1 MHSCSRNRDEIRPD
15 SPPDPAI
22 RDPIHPICR
31 ENLPLLRSIMALP
44 QRNRMVQM
52 LRQVTFRG
60 NIRLQYR
67 AEFSAD
73 VLKELHQMLPY
84 PADFYMTETDHSLLA
99 GRTVPMR
106 IWNVQ
111 GVRVE
116 QPGETTGNSGS
127 STTLFAL
134 EFPCTILNVP
144 LVRYYSEL
152 VGNNIGQYC
161 HALAQKYRI
170 DIHRVRGD
178 RNGINDVH
186 PIHRLVECWCL
197 FYKKPTP
204 VILPI
209 PGRLHRQEYLV
220 WIEEFLRDIYKL
232 LLDASFKPLGTACL
246 DLTFGILEENSS
258 ATERFRAKAIVR
270 PVTPFGRHY
279 PNDFALVEITELP
292 NKNMA
297 VSIMASWWWML
308 NRHTNGR
315 PELVDNMSGIAG
327 PRMDSESDRDE
338 DALEDTLSYSQES
351 GGDDGPRMDS
361 ESDCEDAVEDT
372 LTRSQE
378 SGEDTFTISQFQ
390 PEPELAGI
398 GGPLTSAA
406 LAAEVRAGDCGEL
419 STVASPAIDRRAT
432 AGAAL
437 NKAADDAVSG
447 LSAAAAAIAV
457 AGHGECSRKFSR
469 KP

>member
-1 MHSCSRNRDEIRPD
+1 
-15 SPPDPAI
+15 
-22 RDPIHPICR
+22 
-31 ENLPLLRSIMALP
+31 
-44 QRNRMVQM
+44 
-52 LRQVTFRG
+52 
-60 NIRLQYR
+60 
-67 AEFSAD
+67 
-73 VLKELHQMLPY
+73 
-84 PADFYMTETDHSLLA
+84 
-99 GRTVPMR
+99 
-106 IWNVQ
+106 
-111 GVRVE
+111 
-116 QPGETTGNSGS
+116 
-127 STTLFAL
+127 
-134 EFPCTILNVP
+134 
-144 LVRYYSEL
+144 
-152 VGNNIGQYC
+152 
-161 HALAQKYRI
+161 
-170 DIHRVRGD
+170 
-178 RNGINDVH
+178 
-186 PIHRLVECWCL
+186 LVECWCL

-338 DALEDTLSYSQES
+338 DALEDTLTYSQES

-398 GGPLTSAA
+398 GGLLTSAA